1 MNDKLNIGGNS
12 HIPSYVGVY
21 NSLYSD
27 IKNGIYVENEFLPS
41 EISLAEKY
49 GVSRNTLRQA
59 LAILSEDGL
68 ILKSQG
74 KGTIVTKAIEGDF
87 IKKISNPMT
96 SFSTVEVDN
105 IEFHYN
111 FNPPTDIAREKL
123 NLEKSEVVLASN
135 NIYSSKNQKIGFSF
149 VQIPVKIFEHL
160 KIDASNSKDIKELI
174 NEKIFEITE
183 TQHINIKLINATET
197 ETEFLQI
204 EEGKLMLLIEA
215 IHYNINMIPL
225 ARCKFYFIPE
235 FYKLRFVL

>member
-12 HIPSYVGVY
+12 HVPSYVGVY

-27 IKNGIYVENEFLPS
+27 IRNGIYAENEFLPS
-41 EISLAEKY
+41 EISLSEKY

-74 KGTIVTKAIEGDF
+74 KGSIVTKPIEEDL

-96 SFSTVEVDN
+96 SLSIKEIND
-105 IEFHYN
+105 IKYHYN

-135 NIYSSKNQKIGFSF
+135 NIYSSGDKKVGFSF
-149 VQIPVKIFEHL
+149 VQIPIKIFEHL
-160 KIDASNSKDIKELI
+160 EIDASNSKDIKNLI
-174 NEKIFEITE
+174 DEKIFSVTE
-183 TQHINIKLINATET
+183 TQHINIKLISAKES
-197 ETEFLQI
+197 EIEFLDV
-204 EEGKLMLLIEA
+204 EEGKSLLLIES
-215 IHYNINMIPL
+215 ILYNINMIPL

-235 FYKLRFVL
+235 FYKLRFIL

>member
-21 NSLYSD
+21 NSLYTD
-27 IKNGIYVENEFLPS
+27 IKNGIYAENEFLPS
-41 EISLAEKY
+41 EISLSEKY

-74 KGTIVTKAIEGDF
+74 KGTIVTKPVEGDF
-87 IKKISNPMT
+87 IKKLCNPMT
-96 SFSTVEVDN
+96 SLATRKVDNVEV
-105 IEFHYN
+105 HYN

-123 NLEKSEVVLASN
+123 DLEKSEVVLASN
-135 NIYSSKNQKIGFSF
+135 NIYSSGDEKIGFSF
-149 VQIPVKIFEHL
+149 VQIPIKVFEHL
-160 KIDASNSKDIKELI
+160 EIDVSNSEDIKNLI
-174 NEKIFEITE
+174 NEKIFEITD
-183 TQHINIKLINATET
+183 THHVTIKLIHATEN
-197 ETEFLQI
+197 ETGFLNI
-204 EEGKLMLLIEA
+204 EEETPLLLIES
-215 IHYNINMIPL
+215 ILYNINMIPL